1 MTRKERY
8 QFVLDYFSTHNPD
21 AETELLYDSP
31 YQLLVAVI
39 LSAQCTDKRVNMT
52 TPAIFAHYPDVYALA
67 KAGFDDLFP
76 LIKSISYPNNKTRH
90 LIGMARMLVDKFHG
104 EVPLTVDE
112 LVQLPGVGRKTAN
125 VITSVVDN
133 QPNMAVDTHVF
144 RVSARIGLTVNAKTP
159 LAAEKQLLEFI
170 PTEQVHIA
178 HHWLILHGRYICV
191 ARTPKCP
198 DCGLQQACK
207 YFAKHYGNGAGAE
220 AASERALPVLKLA
233 PAETTKKSAVAN
245 PATTRVKKSATA
257 HAKKRASKK
266 ESDSTK
272 AASKTRAAKKT
283 TGEKKKRK

>member
-31 YQLLVAVI
+31 YQLLVAVA

-52 TPAIFAHYPDVYALA
+52 TPAIFARYPDAYALA
-67 KAGFDDLFP
+67 KAGFDELFP

-90 LIGMARMLVDKFHG
+90 LIGMAKLLVEKFDG
-104 EVPLTVDE
+104 QVPLTVDE

-144 RVSARIGLTVNAKTP
+144 RVAARIGLTVNAKTP

-170 PTEQVHIA
+170 PTDQVHVA
-178 HHWLILHGRYICV
+178 HHWLILHGRYVCV
-191 ARTPKCP
+191 ARSPKCP
-198 DCGLQQACK
+198 ECPLQQACK
-207 YFAKHYGNGAGAE
+207 YFEKHYGHS
-220 AASERALPVLKLA
+220 AAVDNHALPVLKL
-233 PAETTKKSAVAN
+233 S
-245 PATTRVKKSATA
+245 SATA
-257 HAKKRASKK
+257 PPTRASKPRIP
-266 ESDSTK
+266 
-272 AASKTRAAKKT
+272 KTATAAAKKT
-283 TGEKKKRK
+283 PAAAKKKAAAKPAKKKRK